1 MGLRQPKDKPIV
13 FCFSNLD
20 WGYLRYRKQHLME
33 RLAEYIKVVYINPP
47 RAMKWRKPV
56 CWNRTVQLGKRLWIH
71 DPIVLPGIR
80 TSGFLRM
87 ANYRLIARSLRR
99 FREENSHAAAWIYSP
114 RAFPFIRLLSPD
126 TVVYDIADNYTV
138 PSGAKMR
145 GVAEEKEIRAL
156 SILEQMVLRAAQLV
170 LCVSQPLVEKAR
182 LTNQNVHLVPNGCD
196 FDRYCGAK
204 PPENRGA
211 ARPRIGYVGT
221 IAPRFD
227 TELVAEV
234 ARAHPEWDIE
244 LVGPVSPLVTLPA
257 GHSLPNIFW
266 RGEIPYDGI
275 PAAIQSFDVCILPL
289 REIPFSYC
297 SSPIQVWDYLAA
309 GKQVVST
316 PIAQFE
322 ELSGLITT
330 ASGPTAFAAG
340 IDESL
345 RRNDLFEFQRRRR
358 FASEN
363 SWDHRVRQIVNL
375 LSESGFGPWA
385 PV

>member
-1 MGLRQPKDKPIV
+1 MGLRQPKGEPIV

-33 RLAEYIKVVYINPP
+33 RLAEYVKVVYINPP
-47 RAMKWRKPV
+47 RAMKWRNPGR
-56 CWNRTVQLGKRLWIH
+56 WNRTVQLNERLWIH

-87 ANYRLIARSLRR
+87 TNYRLIARFLRR
-99 FREENSHAAAWIYSP
+99 FREEQSPAAVWIYSP
-114 RAFPFIRLLSPD
+114 HAFPFIRLLSPE

-138 PSGAKMR
+138 PSGAKIR
-145 GVAEEKEIRAL
+145 GGAEKIEIRTL
-156 SILEQMVLRAAQLV
+156 STLEQKVLQAAHLV

-182 LTNQNVHLVPNGCD
+182 LTNRNVHLVPNGCD
-196 FDRYCGAK
+196 FDRYAGAK
-204 PPENRGA
+204 PPESRKA

-227 TELVAEV
+227 AELVVEV

-244 LVGPVSPLVTLPA
+244 FVGPVSTLVTLPA

-266 RGEIPYDGI
+266 RGEIPYDDI

-289 REIPFSYC
+289 REIDFSYC

-322 ELSGLITT
+322 ELSGLIKT
-330 ASGPTAFAAG
+330 ASGPAAFAAG
-340 IDESL
+340 IDEAL
-345 RRNDLFEFQRRRR
+345 RRNDLSEFQRRRR

-363 SWDHRVRQIVNL
+363 SWDHRVRQIVHL
-375 LSESGFGPWA
+375 LAESNFGPGA
-385 PV
+385 LA